1 MTKEYT
7 IWIDVE
13 DIFRYFENNT
23 RPSGIQRLV
32 FEILSVIRQQ
42 AAAKPDI
49 GRIVLTRRNTGAIP
63 ETDPLLSPV
72 SFDALNTLF
81 STHTDE
87 ATPTHT
93 EGRSAAHAP
102 SHSLMRRLR
111 HAIIRRIES
120 LPPELARPLLNLAVN
135 QLRALQLLRRYA
147 RTKFQRASPSRHT
160 AQPPLSPTTS
170 SATSGDVPKPGDIFL
185 ILGAAWSE
193 PDFGERLARMRRTYG
208 IQPVLLLYDLIPAV
222 RPEWCAISLIRD
234 FRHWLDTTLP
244 QCGRLLA
251 ISHATAETVEDYA
264 CKQRLKLLGPVQT
277 IPIGSGFG
285 PPRRIENERPK
296 GLPAKGSY
304 VLFVSTL
311 EARKNHLLAFRIW
324 RRLVTDLPRDQVPTL
339 VFAGRVGWLVSDLMQ
354 QLENTEWLRGKI
366 RLLRDPSDEELA
378 HLYDGCM
385 FTIFPSLYEGWG
397 LPVTESL
404 VNGRPCIASNTTSI
418 PEAGGPLTR
427 YFNPE
432 DLDEA
437 YRVVRET
444 IEDRPGLKK
453 WQDEVREQFQP
464 VPWERSAD
472 AILDA
477 CHSAHLMGRMNG
489 QTS

>member
-1 MTKEYT
+1 MTKDYT

-42 AAAKPDI
+42 AATKSDI

-63 ETDPLLSPV
+63 ETGSLLSPV

-81 STHTDE
+81 STHTDD

-93 EGRSAAHAP
+93 EGRSAAHTP

-147 RTKFQRASPSRHT
+147 RTKFQRAATPRN
-160 AQPPLSPTTS
+160 AVQAPLSPTTPAAA
-170 SATSGDVPKPGDIFL
+170 SADAPKPGDIFL

-193 PDFGERLARMRRTYG
+193 PDFGERLARMRKTYG

-251 ISHATAETVEDYA
+251 ISHSTAETVEDYA
-264 CKQRLKLLGPVQT
+264 RKQRLKLLAPVQT

-285 PPRRIENERPK
+285 PPRRIGNERPK
-296 GLPAKGSY
+296 GLPAKDSY

-311 EARKNHLLAFRIW
+311 EARKNHMLAFRIW

-444 IEDRPGLKK
+444 IKDRPGLKK

>member
-1 MTKEYT
+1 MTKDYT

-13 DIFRYFENNT
+13 DIFQYFENNT

-42 AAAKPDI
+42 AATKPDF
-49 GRIVLTRRNTGAIP
+49 GNIVLSRRASDENKETGH
-63 ETDPLLSPV
+63 LLSPV
-72 SFDALNTLF
+72 SFDELNTLF
-81 STHTDE
+81 STHTDQR
-87 ATPTHT
+87 TPSGGTDSAPVH
-93 EGRSAAHAP
+93 RS
-102 SHSLMRRLR
+102 SRSILRRLR
-111 HAIIRRIES
+111 HVVIRQIES

-147 RTKFQRASPSRHT
+147 RGLSQRATTSRHT
-160 AQPPLSPTTS
+160 PQAPVSPAVPP
-170 SATSGDVPKPGDIFL
+170 AVAGDLPKPGDIFL

-193 PDFGERLARMRRTYG
+193 PDFGERLGRMRKTYG

-222 RPEWCAISLIRD
+222 RPEWCALSLIRD

-244 QCGRLLA
+244 HCGRLLA
-251 ISHATAETVEDYA
+251 ISHATAGTVEDYA
-264 CKQRLKLLGPVQT
+264 RKQRLQLLAPVQT

-285 PPRRIENERPK
+285 PPRKLGDERPT

-324 RRLVTDLPRDQVPTL
+324 RRLVTDLPRSQVPTL

-354 QLENTEWLRGKI
+354 QLENTEWLQGKI
-366 RLLRDPSDEELA
+366 RLFRDPSDDELA
-378 HLYDGCM
+378 HLYDGCL

-427 YFNPE
+427 YFDPE

-437 YRVVRET
+437 YRIVRQT
-444 IEDRPGLKK
+444 IEDRPGLEK
-453 WQDEVREQFQP
+453 WQTEVREQFRP

-472 AILDA
+472 AILEA
-477 CHSAHLMGRMNG
+477 CHSAHMSSHLNG

>member
-7 IWIDVE
+7 IWIDIE

-63 ETDPLLSPV
+63 ETGPLLSPV

-93 EGRSAAHAP
+93 EGRSATHAP
-102 SHSLMRRLR
+102 SHSLMRRVR
-111 HAIIRRIES
+111 HFIIRRIES
-120 LPPELARPLLNLAVN
+120 LPPELARLLLNLAVN

-147 RTKFQRASPSRHT
+147 RTKFQRATPSRPT

-170 SATSGDVPKPGDIFL
+170 SATSTDVPKPGDIFL

-264 CKQRLKLLGPVQT
+264 RKQRLKLLAPVQT

-296 GLPAKGSY
+296 GLPAKDSY

-324 RRLVTDLPRDQVPTL
+324 RRLVADLPTEQVPTL

-354 QLENTEWLRGKI
+354 QLENTQWLRGKI
-366 RLLRDPSDEELA
+366 RFLRDPSDIELA
-378 HLYDGCM
+378 HLYDGCL
-385 FTIFPSLYEGWG
+385 FTLFPSLFEGWG

-404 VNGRPCIASNTTSI
+404 MNGKPCVASNATSI

-427 YFNPE
+427 YFDPE
-432 DLDEA
+432 NMDDA

-444 IEDRPGLKK
+444 IEDRDGLKK
-453 WQDEVREQFQP
+453 WQDEVRTQFRP
-464 VPWERSAD
+464 TPWKDTAD

-477 CHSAHLMGRMNG
+477 CHAAHTEGK
-489 QTS
+489 TS

>member
-1 MTKEYT
+1 MSKDYT

-13 DIFRYFENNT
+13 DIFQYFQNNS

-32 FEILSVIRQQ
+32 FEILCVIRKQ
-42 AAAKPDI
+42 AAARPDI
-49 GRIVLTRRNTGAIP
+49 GRIVLTRRAQEDGSENHLPT
-63 ETDPLLSPV
+63 SV
-72 SFDALNTLF
+72 SFEELEALFAARTEEKNVSGTILQPDA
-81 STHTDE
+81 
-87 ATPTHT
+87 
-93 EGRSAAHAP
+93 RP
-102 SHSLMRRLR
+102 SRGPLVQRLR
-111 HAIIRRIES
+111 HGVIRRLES
-120 LPPELARPLLNLAVN
+120 LPPELARPLLNIAVN
-135 QLRALQLLRRYA
+135 QLRAIRLLRRYI
-147 RTKFQRASPSRHT
+147 RTRTSRKTHSN
-160 AQPPLSPTTS
+160 PVPTSQAPVAS
-170 SATSGDVPKPGDIFL
+170 SASAASSALTPKTGDIFL

-193 PDFGERLARMRRTYG
+193 PDFGDRLAHMRKTYG
-208 IQPVLLLYDLIPAV
+208 VQPVLLLYDLIPAV
-222 RPEWCAISLIRD
+222 RPEWCALSLIRD

-251 ISHATAETVEDYA
+251 ISHATADSVETYA
-264 CKQRLKLLGPVQT
+264 RQQRLKLSAPVQT

-285 PPRRIENERPK
+285 PPRLINGERPR
-296 GLPAKGSY
+296 GLPAKDSY
-304 VLFVSTL
+304 VLFVSTI

-324 RRLVTDLPRDQVPTL
+324 RRLVADLPRDQVPTL

-366 RLLRDPSDEELA
+366 RLLQNPTDDELA

-385 FTIFPSLYEGWG
+385 FTLFPSLYEGWG

-404 VNGRPCIASNTTSI
+404 VNGRPCIASNSTSI

-427 YFNPE
+427 YFDPE
-432 DLDEA
+432 NLDEA
-437 YRVVRET
+437 CRVVRDT

-453 WQDEVREQFQP
+453 WQEEVRTEFKP

-477 CHSAHLMGRMNG
+477 CHAAYLNR